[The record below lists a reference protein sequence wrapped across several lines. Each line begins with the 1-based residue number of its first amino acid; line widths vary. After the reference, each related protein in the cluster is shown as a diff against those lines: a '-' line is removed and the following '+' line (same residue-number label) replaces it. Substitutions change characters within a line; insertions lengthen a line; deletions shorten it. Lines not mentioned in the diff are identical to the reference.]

1 MDIIFTARNT
11 GIEKTYLDI
20 YWLESSFFFS
30 GERAKVILVEYPLAY
45 IKMLLLII
53 STDYVLLTYFRVNSK
68 VKEPN

>member
-30 GERAKVILVEYPLAY
+30 GERAKAILVEYPLAY

-68 VKEPN
+68 IKELN